1 MNSFGVPVLF
11 TTPSLQQNC
20 LKESLL
26 WILMWTPDLR
36 TLRQDTPQFKL
47 NLNHTAI
54 FHLKITAIVVDER
67 TKIENIARIWR
78 TLTTSF
84 KFSLVKANTTVIKTG
99 SNEGLGVEPSAVW
112 KKSLVA
118 PELFSSV
125 MVWNLVSW
133 ERLCPWQRGCQHYQR
148 DSKWFGK
155 LYKPHWQSSGRVWE
169 GGSYSRSSYIG
180 KMLPEAMVLDR
191 DVSYERRSHCCSK
204 TCHILGNLHSHSAIS
219 NHHPK

>member
-112 KKSLVA
+112 KKITCG
-118 PELFSSV
+118 
-125 MVWNLVSW
+125 SW
-133 ERLCPWQRGCQHYQR
+133 IILIGHGLKFGFLRKTLPLAKGLSTLSTWQQMIW
-148 DSKWFGK
+148 K
-155 LYKPHWQSSGRVWE
+155 
-169 GGSYSRSSYIG
+169 I
-180 KMLPEAMVLDR
+180 
-191 DVSYERRSHCCSK
+191 
-204 TCHILGNLHSHSAIS
+204 I
-219 NHHPK
+219 